1 MKKLLLGL
9 AALCSVQFLAAQNK
23 TFDLYVVAEGN
34 FGTPNGDVYKASRTD
49 SLTLTTSGALYQT
62 ANGTTGI
69 DVLQDFEVFGN
80 KAVLCGKGSNPVK
93 LAITTYP
100 GFDSLKTFTT
110 IGGIQCAGKASNTKG
125 YLSMATG
132 STLQQLDL
140 NTYTLTPVTDPSS
153 MLSSYASYMTQ
164 ANGFMYVAIGSKI
177 VKVDTATNTATATLL
192 PGIGSI
198 AGMQYDAANNCIWL
212 LGKVTGTS
220 VLVKLEPTNSDLLNT
235 PIVLT
240 GVTNAAQ
247 LRLALNKLYFLSG
260 KNVHIYNIA
269 SPNLPTTAAYTSNL
283 SGSTFSFAYGKSFAV
298 DPTTGDFALASA
310 TNFASPSIYEVVD
323 GTTFQVIDTGSVGGR
338 IANELML
345 RTYNTPIPDT
355 LPLPDVYAQCSTTLT
370 APTATAGTTTITG
383 ITADPITYNQQGNY
397 TVTWLFVN
405 GYDTVSQVQQVII
418 DDTIAPVPLV
428 ATLPPLQGNCPYTL
442 TSPLAL
448 DNCSG
453 NITATTD
460 SLQFTV
466 AGTYTI
472 HWQYTDSAGNIAQ
485 QSQQLTVNCPT
496 GITERDN
503 EAKLF
508 TLYPNPAQREV
519 NLRLEGSLL
528 QQRYS
533 IRICN
538 AIGQIMVQLPVTGS
552 DTRISL
558 KGYAAGAYSIQV
570 TKNGLP
576 AGKVQQLIIR

>member
-23 TFDLYVVAEGN
+23 TFDLYVVSEGN

-49 SLTLTTSGALYQT
+49 SLTLITSGALYQT

-69 DVLQDFEVFGN
+69 DVLQDFEIFGN
-80 KAVLCGKGSNPVK
+80 KAVLCGKGSHPVK

-110 IGGIQCAGKASNTKG
+110 IGGIQCAGKASNTKA

-140 NTYTLTPVTDPSS
+140 NTYTLTPVSDPTS

-164 ANGFMYVAIGSKI
+164 ANGFMYVAIGSKL

-192 PGIGSI
+192 PGIGTI
-198 AGMQYDAANNCIWL
+198 AGMQYDAFNSCIWL
-212 LGKVTGTS
+212 LGKVSGTS
-220 VLVKLEPTNSDLLNT
+220 VLVKLEPGSNDLMNT

-240 GVTNAAQ
+240 GITNATQ

-260 KNVHIYNIA
+260 KNVHIYHIA
-269 SPNLPTTAAYTSNL
+269 SPNIPATAAYTSNL
-283 SGSTFSFAYGKSFAV
+283 GGSSFSFAYGKSFAV
-298 DPTTGDFALASA
+298 DPATGDFALASA

-338 IANELML
+338 IANELIL
-345 RTYNTPIPDT
+345 HTYHTPVPDT
-355 LPLPDVYAQCSTTLT
+355 LPLPDVYAQCSATLT
-370 APTATAGTTTITG
+370 APTATAGATTVTG
-383 ITADPITYNQQGNY
+383 ITADPVTYNQQGNY

-418 DDTIAPVPLV
+418 DDTIAPAPLV
-428 ATLPPLQGNCPYTL
+428 AALPPLQGDCPYTL
-442 TSPLAL
+442 SPPLAL

-466 AGTYTI
+466 AGAYTI
-472 HWQYTDSAGNIAQ
+472 QWQYTDSAGNTTQ

-496 GITERDN
+496 GI
-503 EAKLF
+503 AQPGGSAQLF
-508 TLYPNPAQREV
+508 TLYPNPAYKEV
-519 NLRLEGSLL
+519 SLRLEGVLL
-528 QQRYS
+528 RQGYS
-533 IRICN
+533 ISICN
-538 AIGQIMVQLPVTGS
+538 ALGQLIAHHPVTGN

-558 KGYAAGAYSIQV
+558 KGYAAGAYTIRII
-570 TKNGLP
+570 KDGLP
-576 AGKVQQLIIR
+576 AGKVQQLIVR

>member
-49 SLTLTTSGALYQT
+49 SLTLISSGALYQT

-80 KAVLCGKGSNPVK
+80 KAVLCGKGSNPLK
-93 LAITTYP
+93 LVITTYP

-110 IGGIQCAGKASNTKG
+110 TGGIQCAGKASNTKG

-132 STLQQLDL
+132 SSLQMLDL
-140 NTYTLTPVTDPSS
+140 NTYTLTPVTDPTS
-153 MLSSYASYMTQ
+153 MLSSYASHMTQ

-177 VKVDTATNTATATLL
+177 VKVDTATNNATTTLL
-192 PGIGSI
+192 PGIGTI

-212 LGKVTGTS
+212 LGKVSGTS
-220 VLVKLEPTNSDLLNT
+220 ALVKLEPGNNDLLNT
-235 PIVLT
+235 PIILT
-240 GVTNAAQ
+240 GVTNAVQ

-269 SPNLPTTAAYTSNL
+269 SPVIPTSAAYTSNL
-283 SGSTFSFAYGKSFAV
+283 SGNTFSFAYGKSFAV
-298 DPTTGDFALASA
+298 DPSTGDFALASA

-323 GTTFQVIDTGSVGGR
+323 GTTFQVIDTGSVNGR
-338 IANELML
+338 IANELIL

-355 LPLPDVYAQCSTTLT
+355 LPLPEVYAQCSTTLT
-370 APTATAGTTTITG
+370 APTATAGNTSITG
-383 ITADPITYNQQGNY
+383 ITSDPVTYNQQGTY
-397 TVTWLFVN
+397 SVTWLFIN
-405 GYDTVSQVQQVII
+405 GYDTVTQVQQVIVA
-418 DDTIAPVPLV
+418 DTIAPVPAV
-428 ATLPPLQGNCPYTL
+428 AALQPLQGNCPYTL
-442 TSPLAL
+442 TPPSAL

-453 NITATTD
+453 SITATTD
-460 SLQFTV
+460 SLQYTV

-472 HWQYTDSAGNIAQ
+472 QWRYADSAGNITEQ
-485 QSQQLTVNCPT
+485 TQQLTVNCPT
-496 GITERDN
+496 GIAELN
-503 EAKLF
+503 LNAQWF
-508 TLYPNPAQREV
+508 TLYPNPATEEV
-519 NLRLEGSLL
+519 NLHLGYAVT

-533 IRICN
+533 IRIYN
-538 AIGQIMVQLPVTGS
+538 VLGQQVTQLPVTGN
-552 DTRISL
+552 DMRISL
-558 KGYAAGAYSIQV
+558 KGYTAGVYTIRIL
-570 TKNGLP
+570 KEGIP